1 MKVSPMNQLLT
12 HVAPLLT
19 IADTSNNTDAQKRQ
33 HGFLIYMG
41 LLMSTG
47 GLLWGTLCLYHDI
60 YIAAIVP
67 YAYII
72 ITILNFTYLYF
83 TKNFQTSQNI
93 QIIISL
99 LLPFFFQFFLGGF
112 IASGGNVLWSVIAVF
127 GSFTIGDKRKSLF
140 WLFLFFLLMIFSG
153 LVDHYAIP
161 FDIGL
166 PQAYIIGFFVI
177 NFILVIGIIFSLYYY
192 FVSSEEKVRLALQ
205 ESLEKLEEAQKTLIE
220 SEKMAS
226 LGSLVSGIAH
236 ELNTPLGVGL
246 TGISQIDH
254 EVKKLESY
262 YKENRLTEEA
272 LKEYIII
279 MNKLVL
285 TIRDR
290 LNNAVTLVKSFKDIS
305 VDQHFEDKREFNL
318 KQYVDSIVFS
328 FQTQL
333 DDKQIKVHNT
343 INENIVLE
351 SFPGIFSQIFS
362 NLILNSIK
370 HAFEKGE
377 NNVITI
383 SIDATDQF
391 IIRYQDNGK
400 GINSEYEEKIF
411 DPFFTTKRGQGG
423 SGLGL
428 HIIYNLITQQLG
440 GTLKLMN
447 VTPHGLG
454 FEITLSPSIIKVKH
468 G

>member
-1 MKVSPMNQLLT
+1 MNKYLNYIL
-12 HVAPLLT
+12 PLLT
-19 IADTSNNTDAQKRQ
+19 IADTSINTETEKRQ
-33 HGFLIYMG
+33 HSFLIYMG
-41 LLMSTG
+41 LLMSMG

-60 YIAAIVP
+60 YIAAMVP
-67 YAYII
+67 YTYII

-127 GSFTIGDKRKSLF
+127 GSFTIGDKRKSLL
-140 WLFLFFLLMIFSG
+140 WLFLFFSLMIFSG
-153 LVDHYAIP
+153 LVDNYARP
-161 FDIGL
+161 YDIGL
-166 PQAYIIGFFVI
+166 PEAYIISFFVI

-192 FVSSEEKVRLALQ
+192 FVSSEEKVRLELQ
-205 ESLEKLEEAQKTLIE
+205 ESLEKLEHAQKTLIE

-226 LGSLVSGIAH
+226 LGSLVSGMAH
-236 ELNTPLGVGL
+236 EINTPLGVGL

-254 EVKKLESY
+254 ELKKLESN
-262 YKENRLTEEA
+262 YKENMLTEEA
-272 LKEYIII
+272 LKAYISI
-279 MNKLVL
+279 MNKLVQ

-305 VDQHFEDKREFNL
+305 VDQHFEDQREFNL
-318 KQYVDSIVFS
+318 KQYVDSIIFS
-328 FQTQL
+328 FQSQL
-333 DDKQIKVHNT
+333 NDKQVKVNNS
-343 INENIVLE
+343 INDSIVLD
-351 SFPGIFSQIFS
+351 SYPGIFSQIFS

-370 HAFEKGE
+370 HAFEEGE
-377 NNVITI
+377 DNVININIELTN
-383 SIDATDQF
+383 QF
-391 IIRYQDNGK
+391 IIQYRDNGK
-400 GINSEYEEKIF
+400 GINSEHEKKIF

-428 HIIYNLITQQLG
+428 HIVYNLITRQLG
-440 GTLKLMN
+440 GTLKLIK
-447 VTPHGLG
+447 VSPHGLG
-454 FEITLSPSIIKVKH
+454 FNITLDPSIIKVKN

>member
-1 MKVSPMNQLLT
+1 MNKLLNYIL
-12 HVAPLLT
+12 PLLT
-19 IADTSNNTDAQKRQ
+19 IADTSTNTDAEKRQ
-33 HGFLIYMG
+33 HSFLIYMG

-47 GLLWGTLCLYHDI
+47 GLLWGSICLYHDI

-67 YAYII
+67 YAYIM
-72 ITILNFTYLYF
+72 ITVLNFTYLYF
-83 TKNFQTSQNI
+83 TKNFKVSQNI

-127 GSFTIGDKRKSLF
+127 GSFTLRDKRKSLL
-140 WLFLFFLLMIFSG
+140 WLLLFILLMIFSG
-153 LVDHYAIP
+153 LVDAYAKP
-161 FDIGL
+161 YDIGL
-166 PQAYIIGFFVI
+166 PEEYIRGFFVI

-192 FVSSEEKVRLALQ
+192 FVSTEEKVRLELQ
-205 ESLEKLEEAQKTLIE
+205 ESLEKLEQAQKTLIQ

-236 ELNTPLGVGL
+236 EINTPLGVGL

-254 EVKKLESY
+254 EVKKLESN
-262 YKENRLTEEA
+262 YKEDRLTEEA
-272 LKEYIII
+272 LKAYINI
-279 MNKLVL
+279 MNKLVQ

-290 LNNAVTLVKSFKDIS
+290 LNNAVTLVKSFKHIS
-305 VDQHFEDKREFNL
+305 VDQHFDDQREFNL
-318 KQYVDSIVFS
+318 KQYVDSIIFS
-328 FQTQL
+328 FQTPL
-333 DDKQIKVHNT
+333 KDKQVKVINT
-343 INENIVLE
+343 INDNIVLD
-351 SFPGIFSQIFS
+351 SYPGIFSQIFS

-370 HAFEKGE
+370 HAFEEGQD
-377 NNVITI
+377 NVINI
-383 SIDATDQF
+383 SIDLTDQF
-391 IIRYQDNGK
+391 IIHYQDNGI
-400 GINSEYEEKIF
+400 GISIENEKKIF

-440 GTLKLMN
+440 GTLKLMK
-447 VTPHGLG
+447 VSPHGLG
-454 FEITLSPSIIKVKH
+454 FSITLDPSIIKVKH

>member
-1 MKVSPMNQLLT
+1 MHKYLSYIL
-12 HVAPLLT
+12 PLLT
-19 IADTSNNTDAQKRQ
+19 IADTSNNTEAQKRQ
-33 HGFLIYMG
+33 HIFLIYMG

-47 GLLWGTLCLYHDI
+47 GLLWGTICLYYDI

-67 YAYII
+67 FTYII

-83 TKNFQTSQNI
+83 TKNFQPSQNI

-127 GSFTIGDKRKSLF
+127 GSFTIGDKRKSLL
-140 WLFLFFLLMIFSG
+140 WLFLFCSLMIFSG
-153 LVDHYAIP
+153 LVDAYAKP
-161 FDIGL
+161 YDIGL
-166 PQAYIIGFFVI
+166 PEAYIIGFFVL
-177 NFILVIGIIFSLYYY
+177 NFIMVIGIIFSLYYY
-192 FVSSEEKVRLALQ
+192 FVSSEEKVRLELQ
-205 ESLEKLEEAQKTLIE
+205 ESLEKLEQAQNILIE

-236 ELNTPLGVGL
+236 EINTPLGVGL

-254 EVKKLESY
+254 EVKKLESN
-262 YKENRLTEEA
+262 YKENMLTEEA
-272 LKEYIII
+272 LKAYISI
-279 MNKLVL
+279 MNKLVQ

-290 LNNAVTLVKSFKDIS
+290 LNNAVTLVKSFKHIS
-305 VDQHFEDKREFNL
+305 VDQHFEDQREFNL
-318 KQYVDSIVFS
+318 KEYVDSIIFS

-333 DDKQIKVHNT
+333 NDKQIKVNNT
-343 INENIVLE
+343 IDESIVLD
-351 SFPGIFSQIFS
+351 SYPGIFSQIFS

-370 HAFEKGE
+370 HAFEKDGD
-377 NNVITI
+377 NVITI
-383 SIDATDQF
+383 SMELTDQF
-391 IIRYQDNGK
+391 ILNYQDNGI
-400 GINSEYEEKIF
+400 GISSENEKKIF

-440 GTLKLMN
+440 GTLKLMK
-447 VTPHGLG
+447 VSPHGLG
-454 FEITLSPSIIKVKH
+454 FNITLDPSIIKVKH